1 MYLARAPVLA
11 AFSMGRSSAVVVD
24 IGASSTRTTPVHE
37 GYVLTKG
44 MHMSEVGGTMLSEA
58 LLCALVRGRHVSGEF
73 PPRYAFR
80 KVSRKGARGGSGAAA
95 AASAAAAAAAAAA
108 SSSGDVDMASA
119 SGAGAGAAGPRL
131 ARALAGMDVYH
142 ADVPADLTRSYRV
155 AAELE
160 VVDDVKRSL
169 CEVHETGYMEGVSAA
184 PEARTYEL
192 PDGQTVKLAGLR
204 HLIPELLFNAD
215 VADLLYSVDPADP
228 FRPTLSPRD
237 SFRHLLSTR
246 ATPAW
251 LLHQHGA
258 VSMRAVTEAGTSSQ
272 PIPLPKA
279 VHGALL
285 ACAPEVRRDLC
296 ANVLLTGG
304 GSNLRDLH
312 KRMHWEL
319 SAVVP
324 AAFKPRIVAP
334 SPIERE
340 FATWIGGSV
349 LGERARARARAD
361 ARIAPCRAHG
371 HPCTPIHL
379 TRRPRPR
386 ARSFAGHLPTDVA
399 EQG

>member
-1 MYLARAPVLA
+1 
-11 AFSMGRSSAVVVD
+11 
-24 IGASSTRTTPVHE
+24 VHE

-80 KVSRKGARGGSGAAA
+80 KVSRKGARGGAGAGV
-95 AASAAAAAAAAAA
+95 AAAAAAAA
-108 SSSGDVDMASA
+108 SATGDVDMA
-119 SGAGAGAAGPRL
+119 SGAGAGAGAGAGPRL
-131 ARALAGMDVYH
+131 VRALAGMDVYH
-142 ADVPADLTRSYRV
+142 ADVPADLTRSFRV

-160 VVDDVKRSL
+160 VVDDAKRSL

-192 PDGQTVKLAGLR
+192 PDGQSIKLTGLR

-237 SFRHLLSTR
+237 SFRHLLSSR

-258 VSMRAVTEAGTSSQ
+258 VSMRAVTEAGTSAQ

-349 LGERARARARAD
+349 LGERACARSSSPARAN
-361 ARIAPCRAHG
+361 RIAPRR
-371 HPCTPIHL
+371 HPL
-379 TRRPRPR
+379 TRRPAPPR
-386 ARSFAGHLPTDVA
+386 ALARAASLGTFQQMWLSRA
-399 EQG
+399 EYEEEGVRVLEQKCQ